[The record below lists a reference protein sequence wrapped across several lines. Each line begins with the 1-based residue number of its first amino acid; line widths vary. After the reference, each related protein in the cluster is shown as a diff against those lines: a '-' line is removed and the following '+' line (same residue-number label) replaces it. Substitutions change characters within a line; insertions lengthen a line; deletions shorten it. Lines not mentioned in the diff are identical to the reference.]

1 MKSNDYNTETIAH
14 LEAKLNKALE
24 LDEADTS
31 NKAVNIR
38 SDARWA
44 QKHLDA
50 LKVSCPSCKAKPGQV
65 CIWRVTHSSGAAH
78 RPRLKKAQK

>member
-1 MKSNDYNTETIAH
+1 MSNYNTETIAH
-14 LEAKLNKALE
+14 LESKLNKALE

-44 QKHLDA
+44 QKQLDA

-65 CIWRVTHSSGAAH
+65 CIWGVTHSNGAAH
-78 RPRLKKAQK
+78 RPRQRKAAK